1 MMGGFNDTARRSSK
15 KSFGNVRSYRQEIF
29 PEEPFANLSPNH
41 EALEAISE
49 NTAVRLKVFPL
60 ALSGDDKILIAMA
73 DPQDASAVEEIR
85 FLSGRTPEI
94 TAAEEQDV
102 LKAISFYY
110 GAIREHGYNDERG
123 GRERGVGLTAEG
135 AAASDAPAVRLIDE
149 IFSQAVSEKASDIH
163 IEPSDGDTRVRF
175 RIDGKLFTSFS
186 IRPELHRAVVARI
199 KVLAG
204 MDIADKR
211 RPQDGR
217 IFLKEGGRR
226 IDMRVSTIP
235 SIFGEKAVV
244 RILDRSGEK
253 IWLDGLGFDT
263 RMQKLLREAIS
274 VPNGI
279 VLITGPTGS
288 GKSTTLYSILEILNE
303 PGKNIITIEDPVEYT
318 IDGITQMQINEKI
331 GLSFGAALRSILRQ
345 DPDVIMVGEIRD
357 AETAQLA
364 VRAAL
369 TGHLVLSTLH
379 TNDAAA
385 SVNRLVDM
393 GVPRFL
399 LAASLRAVAAQ
410 RLVRRLC
417 PNCAAESRI
426 SSAAA
431 NETGIPVGTPV
442 MSPKGCIACRF
453 TGYRGRTAVSE
464 ILPVTDSV
472 KAMIYDGVSDMELRL
487 AACRAGMRTLQEDAA
502 EKVMRGATSVEEML
516 LIR

>member
-1 MMGGFNDTARRSSK
+1 MLGDCNDTARRSFK
-15 KSFGNVRSYRQEIF
+15 EFPANVRLHRQKIF
-29 PEEPFANLSPNH
+29 SEEPFANLSPSH
-41 EALEAISE
+41 AALEAISE
-49 NTAVRLKVFPL
+49 SVAVRLKVFPL
-60 ALSGDDKILIAMA
+60 ALNGDDKILVAMA
-73 DPQDASAVEEIR
+73 NPQDASAVEEIR
-85 FLSGRTPEI
+85 FLSGRIPEVI
-94 TAAEEQDV
+94 ISAEQDV
-102 LKAISFYY
+102 LKAISVYY
-110 GAIREHGYNDERG
+110 GAMRERG
-123 GRERGVGLTAEG
+123 CSGERSGRERGMRQPTEGTAAG
-135 AAASDAPAVRLIDE
+135 DAPAVQLVDE
-149 IFSQAVSEKASDIH
+149 ILSQAVSEKASDIH
-163 IEPSDGDTRVRF
+163 IEPSAGDTRVRF
-175 RIDGKLFTSFS
+175 RIDGTLFTSFS
-186 IRPELHRAVVARI
+186 IRPGLHSAVVARI

-204 MDIADKR
+204 MDIAEKR

-217 IFLKEGGRR
+217 IFLKEGGIR

-253 IWLDGLGFDT
+253 IGLDRLGFNTD
-263 RMQKLLREAIS
+263 MQRLLLESIS

-279 VLITGPTGS
+279 VLVTGPTGS

-393 GVPRFL
+393 GIPRFL

-410 RLVRRLC
+410 RLVRKLC
-417 PNCAAESRI
+417 PCCAVESRI

-431 NETGIPVGTPV
+431 KATGIPIGTSV
-442 MSPKGCIACRF
+442 MSPKGCFACRF
-453 TGYRGRTAVSE
+453 TGYKGRTAISE
-464 ILPVTDSV
+464 ILSVTDSV
-472 KAMIYDGVSDMELRL
+472 KTMIYDGVSDMELRL
-487 AACRAGMRTLQEDAA
+487 AGCRAGMMTLQEDAA
-502 EKVMRGATSVEEML
+502 EKVLYGVTSVEEML